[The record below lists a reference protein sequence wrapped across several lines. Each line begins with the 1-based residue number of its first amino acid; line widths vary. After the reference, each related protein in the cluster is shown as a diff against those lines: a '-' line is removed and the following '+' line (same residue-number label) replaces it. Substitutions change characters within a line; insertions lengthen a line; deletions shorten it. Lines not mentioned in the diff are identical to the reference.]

1 MISYIN
7 KILILTGIFLLSAM
21 HLFCQ
26 KTAVYFKNDVYVLDA
41 KAVAII
47 DSLAK
52 INGIKKILLHGHCD
66 SVASYKYNEALA
78 LKRVNAVRARFV
90 SAGIKAEII
99 QTKASGK
106 RAPLNTNSNET
117 ERALN
122 RRVEIELVL
131 TSGITNLDDTTPVTN
146 SSKSITNDEVEL
158 TINGIVVNDKYE
170 PLVAEITLSDMN
182 GKEIKTFKSDKKG
195 KFKFISVLNKRE
207 DYSLTFYSD
216 STFVSTK
223 TINAIHPDKPFKN
236 LKAVLPK
243 LKEGN
248 KYLLENMNFIGD
260 TSQLVPAS
268 VPTMENLY
276 KVMKRNKNLVI
287 QIEGHVNYPYHW
299 PDPQKTYHKSI
310 RYVPPGMNQF
320 EFNQW
325 LSDHRA
331 NAVRNYLIERG
342 IDAKRVTTIGFG
354 AAKMLYPNA
363 VSEDEMAKNRRVEI
377 HVISYKLKY

>member
-1 MISYIN
+1 MITRIN
-7 KILILTGIFLLSAM
+7 KLFTLAGIFLMSAV
-21 HLFCQ
+21 HSFSQ
-26 KTAVYFKNDVYVLDA
+26 EATVYFKTDVYALDS
-41 KAVAII
+41 KAISII

-52 INGIKKILLHGHCD
+52 INGIEKIFLHGHCD

-106 RAPLNTNSNET
+106 RAPLNNNANET

-122 RRVEIELVL
+122 RRVEIELVF
-131 TSGITNLDDTTPVTN
+131 TSVITNIDTLTIVSQPN
-146 SSKSITNDEVEL
+146 KPIAKDEVEL

-182 GKEIKTFKSDKKG
+182 GKEMKIFKSDKNG
-195 KFKFISVLNKRE
+195 KFKFTTVVKKRE

-223 TINAIHPDKPFKN
+223 NINAIHPDKPFKN

-248 KYLLENMNFIGD
+248 KYLLENMNFVGD
-260 TSQLVPAS
+260 TSQLIPAS

-287 QIEGHVNYPYHW
+287 QIEGHVNYPSGW
-299 PDPQKTYHKSI
+299 PDPNKTFHRSI

-320 EFNQW
+320 QFNQW

-342 IDAKRVTTIGFG
+342 IDSNRMTTIGYG

-363 VSEDEMAKNRRVEI
+363 VTEEEMAKNRRVEI
-377 HVISYKLKY
+377 QVISYKVK